1 MKILLTFLAI
11 LLILFRPSVANS
23 ITWIIGFILA
33 MVPIIY
39 LIIFIVDFCRY
50 GESNPLDKSTK
61 KDLIGVIP
69 ILIILFIVGFI
80 LMGQG

>member
-1 MKILLTFLAI
+1 MKILLTFLAL
-11 LLILFRPSVANS
+11 LLILFFPDFANS

-33 MVPIIY
+33 MVPIGY
-39 LIIFIVDFCRY
+39 IIVFIMDFCRY
-50 GESNPLDKSTK
+50 SDSNPLDKATK
-61 KDLIGVIP
+61 KELIRMVP